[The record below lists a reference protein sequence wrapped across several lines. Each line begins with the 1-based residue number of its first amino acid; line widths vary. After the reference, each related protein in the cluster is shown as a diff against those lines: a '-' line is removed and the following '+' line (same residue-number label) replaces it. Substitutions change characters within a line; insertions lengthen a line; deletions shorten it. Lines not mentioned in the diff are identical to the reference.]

1 MKAQLRR
8 GGVEHRRLRVQQRR
22 NGVGGALVEVRR
34 QPQAPAVAVQHSPQ
48 VGILSRGGGGTGGL
62 HLGIG
67 VGAGSQQQLGNGAL
81 AVAGGGP
88 QGKAARTVRAFGE
101 VGVGAGLQE
110 QPHDVLVAT
119 LGGGRQRPLAARLG
133 SVGRLG
139 TASQQLFHSRLVAE
153 GGSYRDRMLGAAVEQ
168 VARHGMVVALLP
180 VGVVPQ
186 GQHQGPKA
194 AAADA
199 VVAAE
204 AGRVDVGAGVEQQV
218 HQIAAARFHGVV
230 QRPPAQVVAA
240 VGELPVGAQQPFHGG
255 RVAGGQRG
263 MDRVAAARGRE
274 PAAQFPAQVVGHPF
288 MAAVDGHLQQGVV
301 AVQRV
306 AVGQIGARGHQQAHR
321 VQMPL
326 AHREVQRRHVPE
338 ARPDKGGVAF
348 QRALEG
354 RHVARAGRREHVPGR
369 LAPTGQFSWLDEIG
383 FGHCSS
389 APGTR
394 RRPHAVADVVAPA
407 PWANWTVRDLRR
419 RPHAVADVVAP
430 APWANW
436 TVRDLRRRPH
446 AVADVVAHLTSSRDT
461 RAAGRAHPVD
471 TGVVES
477 CMYPAS
483 GEHTPVVPGSQF
495 PAQSRT

>member
-1 MKAQLRR
+1 
-8 GGVEHRRLRVQQRR
+8 
-22 NGVGGALVEVRR
+22 
-34 QPQAPAVAVQHSPQ
+34 
-48 VGILSRGGGGTGGL
+48 
-62 HLGIG
+62 
-67 VGAGSQQQLGNGAL
+67 
-81 AVAGGGP
+81 
-88 QGKAARTVRAFGE
+88 
-101 VGVGAGLQE
+101 
-110 QPHDVLVAT
+110 
-119 LGGGRQRPLAARLG
+119 
-133 SVGRLG
+133 
-139 TASQQLFHSRLVAE
+139 
-153 GGSYRDRMLGAAVEQ
+153 
-168 VARHGMVVALLP
+168 
-180 VGVVPQ
+180 
-186 GQHQGPKA
+186 
-194 AAADA
+194 
-199 VVAAE
+199 
-204 AGRVDVGAGVEQQV
+204 
-218 HQIAAARFHGVV
+218 
-230 QRPPAQVVAA
+230 
-240 VGELPVGAQQPFHGG
+240 
-255 RVAGGQRG
+255 
-263 MDRVAAARGRE
+263 
-274 PAAQFPAQVVGHPF
+274 

-369 LAPTGQFSWLDEIG
+369 LAPAGQFSWLDEIG

-394 RRPHAVADVVAPA
+394 RRPHAVAEVVAPA

-419 RPHAVADVVAP
+419 RPHAVAE
-430 APWANW
+430 
-436 TVRDLRRRPH
+436 
-446 AVADVVAHLTSSRDT
+446 VVAHLTSSRDT